1 MMRAL
6 WSSASGMQAE
16 QTNMDII
23 ANNLAN
29 VNTAGFKRS
38 RVEFQ
43 DMLYQTV
50 TAAGSSSS
58 SGQSVAAGLQ
68 VGHGTHAVAVHKVFS
83 QGNFQQ
89 TGNPLD
95 LVIEGEGF
103 FQVSQPDGSIAYT
116 RSGSFSLNAE
126 GQMVTA
132 DGSKLIPDIVVP
144 PNSISVNVGKDGT
157 VSVLQDGQ
165 NETTEVGKIELAN
178 FANPSGLM
186 ALGQNLYRPTA
197 ASGDAVTGTP
207 GQEGLGQTSQG
218 FLELSNVSVVEEMV
232 NMIVGQRAYEA
243 SSKAVRTSDEMLAMT
258 NHLKD

>member
-1 MMRAL
+1 
-6 WSSASGMQAE
+6 MQAE

-29 VNTAGFKRS
+29 VNTSGFKRS

-50 TAAGSSSS
+50 TAAGTSSS
-58 SGQSVAAGLQ
+58 SGRSVAAGLQ

-103 FQVSQPDGSIAYT
+103 FQVTEADGQIAYT
-116 RSGSFSLNAE
+116 RAGSFSLNAE
-126 GQMVTA
+126 GQLVTA
-132 DGSKLIPDIVVP
+132 DGSELVPDIVIP
-144 PNSISVNVGKDGT
+144 PDAVSVNIGRDGT

-165 NETTEVGKIELAN
+165 NSSTEVGRIELAN
-178 FANPSGLM
+178 FANPAGLM
-186 ALGQNLYRPTA
+186 ALGQNRYRPTS
-197 ASGDAVTGTP
+197 ASGEAITGTP
-207 GQEGLGQTSQG
+207 GLEGLGQISQG

-243 SSKAVRTSDEMLAMT
+243 SSKAVRTSDEMLAIT
-258 NHLKD
+258 NRLKD